1 MLAIKNVELVL
12 HDHYLPEA
20 VLFVEDGKIV
30 SFGEMRNTVIP
41 EGCEV
46 FDGEGQ
52 YLLPGLVDIHTHTY
66 GTYWFHTEPFK
77 AAAIGLDH
85 GITTVMPAVYFSADR
100 DTLVE
105 QIKTIRAAKNAPGG
119 ENIGGL
125 YMEAPYM
132 NPKFGCDR
140 ESNPWC
146 GPIKAE
152 DYMPLLEAAGED
164 ARAWV
169 TAPEREGI
177 EEFVKAAKKANPS
190 VVFTVGHSEA
200 SPAQIEKLIPYGLCI
215 GTHHTNATGTIEKY
229 PECRG
234 VCVDEAVN
242 YSSAIYAELISDCRG
257 IHVDPYMQR
266 LVRKIKGDDRIILIT
281 DATAAGAEGRPV
293 VDLYEGVTDINF
305 DQENEISGTRMTL
318 SDACRNFMK
327 HTGASLVD
335 VFKMAS
341 YNPANVVGL
350 RDRGEIAVGKRA
362 DLIVTDG
369 HMNVR
374 TVILQGKVL

>member
-30 SFGEMRNTVIP
+30 SFGEMRNTAIP

-177 EEFVKAAKKANPS
+177 EEFVKAARKANPS

-200 SPAQIEKLIPYGLCI
+200 SPAQIEKLIPYGLKI
-215 GTHHTNATGTIEKY
+215 GTHHTNATGDLPKY

-234 VCVDEAVN
+234 VCVDETVN
-242 YSSAIYAELISDCRG
+242 YHSDIYAELISDSRG

-266 LVRKIKGDDRIILIT
+266 LVRKIKGDDRIILIS
-281 DATAAGAEGRPV
+281 DACYYEGPV
-293 VDLYEGVTDINF
+293 PEGDYAGVTDICF
-305 DQENEISGTRMTL
+305 DFAGEIAGSKLTL
-318 SDACRNFMK
+318 DVACRNFMK
-327 HTGASLVD
+327 HTGASLVE
-335 VFKMAS
+335 VMKLAS
-341 YNPANVVGL
+341 YNPCQALGL
-350 RDRGEIAVGKRA
+350 TDRGEIAPGKRA
-362 DLIVTDG
+362 DLILADG
-369 HMNVR
+369 KLNVKK
-374 TVILQGKVL
+374 VFLNGKQVR